1 MDDIYAPYL
10 RLCSFDF
17 DREDEKDTRTA
28 GERIAEGLFFSISN
42 MGKYYRNRLVTILY
56 DEVVKDI
63 YPTRA

>member
-10 RLCSFDF
+10 RLRSF